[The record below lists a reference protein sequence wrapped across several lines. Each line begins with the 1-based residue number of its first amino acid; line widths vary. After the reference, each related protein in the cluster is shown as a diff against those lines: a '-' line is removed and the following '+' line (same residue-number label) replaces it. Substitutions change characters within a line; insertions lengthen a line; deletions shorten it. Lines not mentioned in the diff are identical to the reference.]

1 MGRAILPPQVGR
13 GGDPAPVPPAALQ
26 SPGGTAPVPSDGQM
40 RGVSGRPHG
49 QQATVLGGPRRPS
62 AEPPSH
68 RHAPCDVARSGPRR
82 WRQTVWTPGLWTW
95 GLLIPRSLWELDEAS
110 SEAGREWR
118 REGRPCQLR
127 AARTRR
133 RPGEALL
140 ARGGQ
145 VQWSPPPGPAHLR
158 RPSGG
163 PWPPGPREAALV
175 GGAFPF
181 SFTAIYST
189 WCPWGVG
196 PLLLACW
203 SLSLRGQ

>member
-1 MGRAILPPQVGR
+1 M
-13 GGDPAPVPPAALQ
+13 
-26 SPGGTAPVPSDGQM
+26 PSDGQM

-163 PWPPGPREAALV
+163 PWPPGPQKRPWWVAPFHSRLQPSTPPGARGALGHCFWLV
-175 GGAFPF
+175 GH
-181 SFTAIYST
+181 
-189 WCPWGVG
+189 CP
-196 PLLLACW
+196 
-203 SLSLRGQ
+203 